1 MTGLNFKAQPSQLNF
16 CRETVH
22 SLPTCG
28 FTVLRLAHT
37 HNTPTS
43 QVTID
48 SESDHASGWLTYV
61 FALLV
66 LLPLCYVT
74 VMFHADL
81 HSRI

>member
-28 FTVLRLAHT
+28 FTILRLAHT

-48 SESDHASGWLTYV
+48 SESDQ
-61 FALLV
+61 
-66 LLPLCYVT
+66 C
-74 VMFHADL
+74 
-81 HSRI
+81 